1 MTDLFLGGNF
11 YGLKPEVG
19 RQNSNFGLI
28 LKGNDSGRFTPLLPG
43 TTGVDIKGEV
53 RDAKILV
60 GPQKSKMILI
70 GRNNAPA
77 LLFKKN

>member
-19 RQNSNFGLI
+19 RQNSLFGLI
-28 LKGNDSGRFTPLLPG
+28 LKGNDSGKFTPMLPG
-43 TTGVDIKGEV
+43 MTCVDIEGEV

-60 GPQKSKMILI
+60 GTEKSKMILI